1 MIPLVS
7 CQSDLNIRYVE
18 TISRIIVARSKRP
31 TALAS
36 MALEAKSTGS
46 DYYAAD
52 DKSARRRCRRRRD
65 VDRLKPQ

>member
-18 TISRIIVARSKRP
+18 TISRIIAARSKRP
-31 TALAS
+31 TLAS

-46 DYYAAD
+46 DYCAAD
-52 DKSARRRCRRRRD
+52 DKISPVVVVGAGEM
-65 VDRLKPQ
+65 LIG